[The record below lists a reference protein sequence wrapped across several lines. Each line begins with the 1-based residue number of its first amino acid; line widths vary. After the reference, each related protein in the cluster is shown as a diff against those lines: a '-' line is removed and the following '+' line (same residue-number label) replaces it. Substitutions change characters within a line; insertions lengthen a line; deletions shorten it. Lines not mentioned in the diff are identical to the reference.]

1 MLLSKD
7 IVLID
12 KGKIHEKVMQFIQDN
27 NIKQIK
33 TGPSTKFEKQTQKI
47 IQYCKKVI
55 NRKIH
60 KHLINTQS
68 KATNSMPTKKHK
80 LKTCL

>member
-33 TGPSTKFEKQTQKI
+33 TGPSTKF
-47 IQYCKKVI
+47 
-55 NRKIH
+55 
-60 KHLINTQS
+60 
-68 KATNSMPTKKHK
+68 
-80 LKTCL
+80 